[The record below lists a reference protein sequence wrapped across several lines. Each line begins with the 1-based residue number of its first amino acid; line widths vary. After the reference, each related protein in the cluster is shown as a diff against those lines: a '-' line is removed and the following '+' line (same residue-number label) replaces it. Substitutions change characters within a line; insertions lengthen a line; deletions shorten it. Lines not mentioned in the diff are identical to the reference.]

1 MMSTLSSLSRWS
13 AGSALCLAGWLLA
26 APSQAQFAMVPSPLA
41 ATPQA
46 SEAESELNYKR
57 DAAKH
62 LYLTYPMRIY
72 KGRMPPLLYGVAIVE
87 TDVDADGAVV
97 DVRLR
102 RPPGAAEVGPW
113 ILQMIRKAG
122 PFPPPAKLGKIT
134 YVDIWLVHRGGN
146 FQLDTLTEGQN

>member
-1 MMSTLSSLSRWS
+1 
-13 AGSALCLAGWLLA
+13 
-26 APSQAQFAMVPSPLA
+26 MVPAPLA
-41 ATPQA
+41 AAPQA
-46 SEAESELNYKR
+46 SEADSELNYKR

-62 LYLTYPMRIY
+62 LYATYPMRVY

-102 RPPGAAEVGPW
+102 RPPGAPEVGPW

-122 PFPPPAKLGKIT
+122 PFPPPAKLGKMT
-134 YVDIWLVHRGGN
+134 YVDIWLVHKGGN